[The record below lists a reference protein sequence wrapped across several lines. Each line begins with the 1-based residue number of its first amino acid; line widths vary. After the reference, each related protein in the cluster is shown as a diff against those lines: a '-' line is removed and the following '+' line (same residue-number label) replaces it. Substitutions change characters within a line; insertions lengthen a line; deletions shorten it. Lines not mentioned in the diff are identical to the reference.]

1 MIQKHIWNYLD
12 IFGFTQG
19 YVSNSRLY
27 SKHGFP
33 VLKPEEAP
41 SALRLVTRH
50 IGTCHGIVQHDV
62 QEMNLSNMNERFP
75 FVRKLT
81 GIGSDLEKDLAK
93 RSAIRVKLI

>member
-1 MIQKHIWNYLD
+1 
-12 IFGFTQG
+12 
-19 YVSNSRLY
+19 
-27 SKHGFP
+27 
-33 VLKPEEAP
+33 
-41 SALRLVTRH
+41 
-50 IGTCHGIVQHDV
+50 VQHDV